1 MGKKVA
7 KKVHV
12 KVKATKPAKHTKVTK
27 VTRKAGDS
35 LTTHVYTIQ
44 EEITEV
50 IVPVEEIITVE
61 TTRLTTINTI
71 IEDTGRRVKKATGAK
86 KVKLMKK
93 LTAAKRNIVDAK
105 KKIAVAKGAQKV
117 VQHAKLVAKR
127 AKKIAKV
134 VKKQTKK
141 VKKTAKKVVKKAKVA
156 KKVTVTKV

>member
-1 MGKKVA
+1 MGV
-7 KKVHV
+7 
-12 KVKATKPAKHTKVTK
+12 
-27 VTRKAGDS
+27 GDTI
-35 LTTHVYTIQ
+35 TTEVYT
-44 EEITEV
+44 T
-50 IVPVEEIITVE
+50 EEIITEVTVPIE
-61 TTRLTTINTI
+61 THRLTTIHTI
-71 IEDTGRRVKKATGAK
+71 IEDTSKRIKTAKGTK

-156 KKVTVTKV
+156 KKVTVTKVAKAMHKL